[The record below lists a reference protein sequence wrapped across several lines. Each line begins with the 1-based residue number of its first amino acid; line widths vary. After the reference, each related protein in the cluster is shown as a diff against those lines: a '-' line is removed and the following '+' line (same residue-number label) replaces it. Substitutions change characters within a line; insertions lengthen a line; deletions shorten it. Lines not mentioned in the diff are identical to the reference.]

1 MCFGLVNFPGHFARR
16 LSAISALGVADKQTE
31 IHLDS
36 DSLSKSWRSPTKAYL
51 RKIAWFFNHS
61 QSNCKARVAG
71 DSRDG
76 AGLGEKG
83 LGQRVWSLLTPRSR
97 PPVCEWK
104 GGGSIQGAFVLHRAF
119 VVDFHWACPI

>member
-51 RKIAWFFNHS
+51 RQIAWFFNHS

-71 DSRDG
+71 ELGSPAATVPASVKKVWVKVCG
-76 AGLGEKG
+76 AFSQLVLGHPSVNG
-83 LGQRVWSLLTPRSR
+83 
-97 PPVCEWK
+97 K
-104 GGGSIQGAFVLHRAF
+104 GGFNPSTTSQCLCSTPGVCG
-119 VVDFHWACPI
+119 